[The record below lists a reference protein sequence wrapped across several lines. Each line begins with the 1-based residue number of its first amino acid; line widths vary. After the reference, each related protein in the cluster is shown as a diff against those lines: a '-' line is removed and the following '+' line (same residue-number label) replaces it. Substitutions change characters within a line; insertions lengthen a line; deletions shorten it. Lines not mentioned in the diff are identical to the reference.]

1 MAVNKRLLQ
10 GAAAAGELVPSEHF
24 GVVLYE
30 GDGSS
35 PHSIN
40 GGKFGAGAYFNGS
53 NGYIDITGV
62 PNFSSTGLSISAWV
76 YSDSFASVSTIV
88 NLYGNN
94 SIVWYIDGSGN
105 MVRSGQG
112 TTITSTS
119 TVATGSWQHCVMTV
133 DNTGF
138 LTYYINGSAAGSG
151 DSTTSIFNDNNSS
164 DLIGAY
170 MGSPSGFF
178 SGKIDQLRIF
188 QKELSSSEVS
198 TLYAETAATVESLDP
213 LSEDTTDTLQVLGDS
228 SCIATYQFENDET
241 DLSGNYDATGAA
253 IQYAAGRYGQAASY
267 DGSNS
272 KVSISALGFLTGD
285 VDFSVSMW
293 VKFDNVSGD
302 KCLFAQGANA
312 GTFQATGYIVR
323 GNNQVYHNNY
333 GAADFFSGSFTFSAD
348 VWTHIAFSYNSTSN
362 VHTMYINGSSAGTLT
377 KEIALQSN
385 NTGGCIG
392 ADQLG
397 GTKFK
402 GEIDQTRIFNK
413 TLSASEVTT
422 LYNENSLIASYRFE
436 GNANDDTRNYDG
448 TASNVTYEYGLN
460 FTPDFIWIKERTST
474 SNNVTFDSTRGIQ
487 EQLYITTA
495 AQSTNTSTV
504 LSFDSGGF
512 SLGIG
517 TAVNETG
524 QDYVGWC
531 LKANGGTTSSNTDGT
546 ITSTVQA
553 NQDSGFSIV
562 KYTGT
567 GSAATV
573 GHGLSSSPEM
583 VIVKNLSS
591 GSTNWWTWH
600 KDLGGGDKYVALD
613 SSSGVQTAST
623 IWNSTSPT
631 SSVFSV
637 GTDSGAN
644 GSGTD
649 VIAYCFHSVDSF
661 SKIGSYVGNGSENG
675 PIVETGFEPAFLMTK
690 QTDDTSN
697 WVIVDNKRST
707 TNPRDKGLRPNT
719 SDSESTVSNNLVVDF
734 LSNGFQLKQTSGSN
748 ANNGNFIYIA
758 FAADPDTEAPT
769 VAKSFNTITYDGTG
783 VDGLAITGVGFKPS
797 MVWIKNRDSVRD
809 HNLADIVQGVSK
821 EITPNT
827 TEAQEN
833 RSVTSFDSDG
843 FTLDNASGNYN
854 DSSSNYVSWI
864 WATDDNEPTINTEGS
879 IDSIVSANA
888 NAGFSIVKWTANGS
902 DVNIGHGLSAAPELI
917 IMKNISSGTSS
928 DNWVV
933 GNSESGW
940 TKAMHLDLTNA
951 DNASDFYWNDTA
963 PTSTVFTAGA
973 GAGVYQRSGDDFIAY
988 CFHSVSGYSKISSY
1002 QGNGSTQSITG
1013 LGFQPDWLMI
1023 KRATGGSSNGWV
1035 ICDSVRGVGINL
1047 RADTSGAEADESAYT
1062 TSFDSDGFTLAQAGG
1077 NTNVSGST
1085 YIYMAFKIN

>member
-988 CFHSVSGYSKISSY
+988 CFHSVSGYSKIGSY
-1002 QGNGSTQSITG
+1002 TGTGTTNSITG